1 MEPLRRLFRLVTPTG
16 PRAATEPPLHEV
28 ERRLAKEYVKRR
40 LAALYPELR
49 SDPEALEHAYRELDL
64 EPRGVVRRPEGEL
77 RTFGL
82 RVGAEVARPFE
93 QG

>member
-1 MEPLRRLFRLVTPTG
+1 MEPLRRLFRKVTA
-16 PRAATEPPLHEV
+16 PRAASERPLHEI

-49 SDPEALEHAYRELDL
+49 GDPEALERAYRELDL
-64 EPRGVVRRPEGEL
+64 APRGVVRRPEGEL
-77 RTFGL
+77 HAFGL
-82 RVGAEVARPFE
+82 RVDAGLTRPFE

>member
-1 MEPLRRLFRLVTPTG
+1 MDPLRRLFRLVAS
-16 PRAATEPPLHEV
+16 PRAASELPLREV
-28 ERRLAKEYVKRR
+28 ERRLAKEHVKRR

-49 SDPEALEHAYRELDL
+49 GDPEALERAYHELDL
-64 EPRGVVRRPEGEL
+64 EPRGVVRRPDGEL

-82 RVGAEVARPFE
+82 RVDAGVARPFE